1 MPIFTIFTPTYNR
14 CDLLPRLYESIKKQ
28 TFKDFVWLV
37 VNEKS
42 VDCTLEV
49 LKSFQKE
56 GIVDI
61 HIVDNPYIP
70 TVKYTALR
78 YAFERCETP
87 YLIDLDDD
95 DELFPCALQ
104 TFYNEILSIKKGGT
118 PISLP
123 SVL

>member
-14 CDLLPRLYESIKKQ
+14 CDLLPRLYESIKRQ

-42 VDCTLEV
+42 VDSTLEV
-49 LKSFQKE
+49 LKSYQNE

-95 DELFPCALQ
+95 DELLPCALQ
-104 TFYNEILSIKKGGT
+104 TFYNEILKRG
-118 PISLP
+118 
-123 SVL
+123 